1 MKTFLTLAILSSV
14 AAAPAMAESFTRDGE
29 AYEYAVKS
37 YGNYQ
42 LITGTNLSTG
52 AAFSLRVKGAQVS
65 GSYAGSPVRFR
76 AEASDLAKSGGAAVF
91 AAK

>member
-14 AAAPAMAESFTRDGE
+14 AAAPAMAERFTRDGE

-37 YGNYQ
+37 YDGYQ

-52 AAFSLRVKGAQVS
+52 AAFNLRVKGAQVS
-65 GSYAGSPVRFR
+65 GNYAGSPVSFR
-76 AEASDLAKSGGAAVF
+76 AEASDLASGGAAVF